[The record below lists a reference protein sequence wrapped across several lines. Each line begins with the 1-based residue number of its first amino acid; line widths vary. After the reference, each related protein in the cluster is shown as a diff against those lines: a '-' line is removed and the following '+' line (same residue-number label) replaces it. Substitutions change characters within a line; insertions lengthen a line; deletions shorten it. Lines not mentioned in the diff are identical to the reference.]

1 MILRNLDFLSPEI
14 TLYFRGRNKH
24 SSVFSG
30 IITILSYTVI
40 LACII
45 YYTLDFIDRSNPT
58 IYFFNRFVEDAG
70 VYPLNESSIFH
81 FLSLISA
88 SRDKTIKYDFNSM
101 RIYGILRTI
110 DSYIQNFDYAQ
121 NNHWEYNL
129 CNYDEDLNN
138 KKLKNIIDEKE
149 FSQSL
154 CIKKYYNYKEKRY
167 FNKSE
172 SGFIWPT
179 LEHGLSHPNRTLYGI
194 VVEACQNNS
203 LKQDCNP
210 IEKIEL
216 FFRKYAIS
224 LNFIDHYTDVLNY
237 HEPFTYFI
245 SSITSGLTISSTIS
259 LNHLNFNPTLTRT
272 HNGIFLEN
280 VVQEKSYSFV
290 QNEKVV
296 VNKQGKTTVS
306 AFYFWMQN
314 NMVYNERYYKK
325 FQDLLSNIGG
335 LGSFILLIGLFINS
349 FVSYYVILLDTQDLI
364 FRIEE
369 LNFAK
374 DKSIKK
380 VKTFLKEKEKEI
392 IFDTNNNNN
401 INKINNTLHNS
412 NYPLFMNDKTE
423 NEKKSFEPYN
433 LFIINKNKN
442 KIKNGKKYSCAYSV
456 NNKILTEY
464 KKENPIKINKSIS
477 DNRITKV
484 NFDKTFFEVKDKNN
498 KVIKKPI
505 KKQKISWC
513 SYILYIVLFKNQN
526 SKIKFYENFRAQILS
541 EENFL
546 QNNLDIYKLLDY
558 CNIKSTSPY
567 EVNKFQN
574 KIC

>member
-1 MILRNLDFLSPEI
+1 M
-14 TLYFRGRNKH
+14 
-24 SSVFSG
+24 
-30 IITILSYTVI
+30 
-40 LACII
+40 
-45 YYTLDFIDRSNPT
+45 
-58 IYFFNRFVEDAG
+58 
-70 VYPLNESSIFH
+70 
-81 FLSLISA
+81 
-88 SRDKTIKYDFNSM
+88 
-101 RIYGILRTI
+101 
-110 DSYIQNFDYAQ
+110 
-121 NNHWEYNL
+121 
-129 CNYDEDLNN
+129 
-138 KKLKNIIDEKE
+138 
-149 FSQSL
+149 
-154 CIKKYYNYKEKRY
+154 
-167 FNKSE
+167 
-172 SGFIWPT
+172 
-179 LEHGLSHPNRTLYGI
+179 
-194 VVEACQNNS
+194 
-203 LKQDCNP
+203 
-210 IEKIEL
+210 
-216 FFRKYAIS
+216 
-224 LNFIDHYTDVLNY
+224 
-237 HEPFTYFI
+237 
-245 SSITSGLTISSTIS
+245 
-259 LNHLNFNPTLTRT
+259 
-272 HNGIFLEN
+272 EN

-290 QNEKVV
+290 QNEKVA
-296 VNKQGKTTVS
+296 VNKQEKTAVS

-369 LNFAK
+369 LNFVK
-374 DKSIKK
+374 GKSIKK

-392 IFDTNNNNN
+392 ICDTNNNNN
-401 INKINNTLHNS
+401 IYKINNTLHNS

-423 NEKKSFEPYN
+423 NEKKSFESYN

-484 NFDKTFFEVKDKNN
+484 NLDKIFFEVKDKNN
-498 KVIKKPI
+498 KVIKKPT

-513 SYILYIVLFKNQN
+513 SYILYLVLFKNKN
-526 SKIKFYENFRAQILS
+526 SKIKFYENFRAQVLS

-558 CNIKSTSPY
+558 CNIKRTSPY